1 MSDYSSYDEAIQSIL
16 DAQTD
21 VDSKYKSIGNAS
33 STLCDVNQTMQQIPD
48 GSVVRNRGGEVIG
61 YDYKYTTPKLP
72 DIGIITVDSN
82 TDSGSFG
89 EHTGGGGHSS
99 GGGAGRYRGS
109 YYAGEVVDDPQSTDK
124 MQGSGFVSGVVGAGW
139 AAASVLAKFG
149 KTVASVT
156 ADALERVDAHFG
168 VNFGPLAVDFGY
180 GTADMANA
188 VRALFGVD
196 NQGNTT
202 MYLDEDVIGAMAI
215 QTRDDGFYNRG
226 LPEVPS
232 YNPQSPEWELVYPD
246 AYSFPMYFDKNRNYI
261 AYDTGTGA
269 PAFYKYLRDRQGDV
283 YSVVLTYVENNI
295 QKNITPIFVSK
306 FPFGISDSLTGT
318 ITNSSRM
325 AINDEYYYYAG
336 GDTRYESS
344 LYIWDG
350 TTSHLNG
357 TRYRYGDI
365 IKIVFNGGI
374 IEPVTFPPT
383 TDTFIYNSNVS
394 LQTAYTDCISHIPT
408 AYSFSDNGAALNNF
422 LTTYGTYPGYTQIT
436 LISAA
441 YQGMNALIVSAYT
454 GMTVGN
460 EYRTGAYATPN
471 VTLKYYGTRT
481 ASGGEMVFSSPS
493 ITNNWDATYQIGS
506 YETPSEHWITSNIN
520 ATERPTIPGVTDQD
534 GATIPVDAI
543 TGADPHVVAQNLES
557 QYPQVMGTPVQIVVM
572 DDSCNPVT
580 KKYYSVPISYSPTN
594 LNIGAPITGG
604 LQVSPSFNPDIT
616 LDLPDIDMDNYIDQ
630 IIKILGGSGA
640 GRDVTVEPVPEDE
653 PDAPSSDI
661 PGSGVNYE
669 PPATGSGDTPQP
681 VTPNMT
687 PTDLWHVYA
696 CSPTNL
702 SLFGQWLWGPA
713 FDIDLFKRIF
723 SNPMDAVIGVHAL
736 FAIPQTDSPAPIVC
750 GNIASSVS
758 APVVT
763 RQYTEVNC
771 GSVWLT
777 EYFGNVFDYEPFTEV
792 SLFLPFIGVVDL
804 SVSDVMRGRIAV
816 KYTVDVF
823 TGACIAQVG
832 VERDGSGGVLY
843 QFTGSVAVGLPIS
856 GISYNTLFSSVLGMA
871 TSLAGA
877 AASPTAAPAAVMSGV
892 NSLLSY
898 KDNVKRSG
906 SFSGNAG
913 AMGIKRPYLII
924 SRPQPNTAE
933 NFEHYQGVPSN
944 NTVTVN
950 SLSGFQ
956 RFESIHLRCPSAYG
970 EELKEIESLLKSGV
984 LI

>member
-1 MSDYSSYDEAIQSIL
+1 MSDYSSYDEAIQAIL

-21 VDSKYKSIGNAS
+21 VDNKYKSIGNAS
-33 STLCDVNQTMQQIPD
+33 STLCDINQTMLQIPD

-82 TDSGSFG
+82 TDSGTFG
-89 EHTGGGGHSS
+89 EATGGGGHTS

-109 YYAGEVVDDPQSTDK
+109 YYAGEVVDDQTSTDK
-124 MQGSGFVSGVVGAGW
+124 MKGSGLVSGVVSAAW
-139 AAASVLAKFG
+139 AAGSVLSKLG

-156 ADALERVDAHFG
+156 ADVLEEVDAHFG
-168 VNFGPLAVDFGY
+168 VNFGPLNVDFGY

-202 MYLDEDVIGAMAI
+202 MYLEEDVIGALAI
-215 QTRDDGFYNRG
+215 QTRDDGFFDSADEYIITDTTIPGAQINVTPPIVYRQTTLSTHISAYTIDGYERYVLYDPTVIGTDPNGNPLYWGIMDRYNISSLQGINVRYT
-226 LPEVPS
+226 LVS
-232 YNPQSPEWELVYPD
+232 YNNVLYTCAS
-246 AYSFPMYFDKNRNYI
+246 S
-261 AYDTGTGA
+261 
-269 PAFYKYLRDRQGDV
+269 DR
-283 YSVVLTYVENNI
+283 
-295 QKNITPIFVSK
+295 
-306 FPFGISDSLTGT
+306 
-318 ITNSSRM
+318 
-325 AINDEYYYYAG
+325 
-336 GDTRYESS
+336 
-344 LYIWDG
+344 
-350 TTSHLNG
+350 TTS
-357 TRYRYGDI
+357 R
-365 IKIVFNGGI
+365 IVQLLS
-374 IEPVTFPPT
+374 
-383 TDTFIYNSNVS
+383 IYNNGSRTIVSNTVS
-394 LQTAYTDCISHIPT
+394 VGLG
-408 AYSFSDNGAALNNF
+408 SFSVSATYNN
-422 LTTYGTYPGYTQIT
+422 LTTYGT
-436 LISAA
+436 
-441 YQGMNALIVSAYT
+441 GMVASTSAYYSVIPQSADQASYND
-454 GMTVGN
+454 GIVWLL
-460 EYRTGAYATPN
+460 R
-471 VTLKYYGTRT
+471 YGS
-481 ASGGEMVFSSPS
+481 ASGGS
-493 ITNNWDATYQIGS
+493 
-506 YETPSEHWITSNIN
+506 
-520 ATERPTIPGVTDQD
+520 TIPGVSDQD
-534 GATIPVDAI
+534 GAIIPVDAI

-557 QYPQVMGTPVQIVVM
+557 NYPQVMGTPVQIVVM

-604 LQVSPSFNPDIT
+604 LQLSPSFNPDVQ

-640 GRDVTVEPVPEDE
+640 GRDVTVEPVPESD
-653 PDAPSSDI
+653 PDAPSDTI
-661 PGSGVNYE
+661 PDSGVNYD
-669 PPATGSGDTPQP
+669 PPATGSGDTPEP

-736 FAIPQTDSPAPIVC
+736 FAIPKTSSPSPIVC

-763 RQYTEVNC
+763 HQYTEVNC

-823 TGACIAQVG
+823 TGTCIAQVG

-843 QFTGSVAVGLPIS
+843 QFSGSVAVGLPIS

-877 AASPTAAPAAVMSGV
+877 AASPTVAPGAIMSGV

-898 KDNVKRSG
+898 KDKVKRSG

-933 NFEHYQGVPSN
+933 KFEHYQGIPSN

-956 RFESIHLRCPSAYG
+956 RFESIHLSCPSAYG
-970 EELKEIESLLKSGV
+970 EELKEIESLLKAGV